1 MLDLQANSA
10 DLRLSG
16 LYIYP
21 VKSCAAVVLDG
32 AEVENLGLAHDRR
45 WMLVEAET
53 GKFITGRECPELVLL
68 HATITSDGALELS
81 AVSPRVLALRTVS
94 GSAQRRQVR
103 VWGDDVIAAVADAD
117 TNQAL
122 SNWLGRSVELVH
134 FDAESQRILDQ
145 KYAQATDQ
153 TAFADGYPLML
164 ISQASLD
171 VLNSKL
177 MPPITMRRFRPNLV
191 VAGEI
196 AAHAEDSWQR
206 VQIGAAVFDVVKPCI
221 RCIFTTVDPDLGARD
236 PSGEPLNTLK
246 NYRRMPKGISFGMNL
261 IPRNPG
267 AIIRVGDMLSVLA

>member
-1 MLDLQANSA
+1 MSDANA
-10 DLRLSG
+10 IDLRLSG
-16 LYIYP
+16 IYIYP
-21 VKSCAAVVLDG
+21 VKSCAAVVL
-32 AEVENLGLAHDRR
+32 EHSQVESLGLAHDRR
-45 WMLVEAET
+45 WMLVQADT

-68 HATITSDGALELS
+68 QATIASDGVLTLNA
-81 AVSPRVLALRTVS
+81 AGPRVLTPQTVS
-94 GSAQRRQVR
+94 VSAQRKQVR
-103 VWGDDVIAAVADAD
+103 VWGDDVFAAVADAA

-122 SNWLGRSVELVH
+122 SRWIGRSVELVY
-134 FDAESQRILDQ
+134 FDAASQRILDQ

-171 VLNSKL
+171 VLNHQL

-191 VAGEI
+191 ISGEI

-206 VQIGAAVFDVVKPCI
+206 VQIGAALFDVVKPCI

-246 NYRRMPKGISFGMNL
+246 TYRRTPKGIRFGMNL
-261 IPRNPG
+261 IPRNVG
-267 AIIRVGDMLSVLA
+267 VKIRVGDVLSVLA